1 MTLTTTT
8 LDVCLQGIITHR
20 NSEAYAILGQG
31 MYLLQARTIYALP
44 SEGRGQGRKSSATV
58 ALDLEADNEG
68 FDQWLLENIT
78 GPDSGLRM
86 SRRTAFNYMR
96 AASAMGLTGS
106 STEEDLLALKE
117 ANAMAEKRLTDLY
130 KPAALPDSSKP
141 ATPAAPGDPA
151 QLWFDFEAELSANF
165 APESP
170 QVKALY
176 LLPVAKREAI
186 ETELRTALDVVRTV
200 NQSLKK

>member
-8 LDVCLQGIITHR
+8 LDVCLAGLLTHR
-20 NSEAYAILGQG
+20 TNEAYAILGQG
-31 MYLLQARTIYALP
+31 MYLLQARTIYAIP
-44 SEGRGQGRKSSATV
+44 REARGQGRKSSATV
-58 ALDLEADNEG
+58 ALDLDADNEG
-68 FDQWLLENIT
+68 FDQWMLENIT
-78 GPDSGLRM
+78 GPESGLRM

-106 STEEDLLALKE
+106 STEDDLQALKD
-117 ANAMAEKRLTDLY
+117 ANAMARKRLTDLY
-130 KPAALPDSSKP
+130 KPAALPDSSGP
-141 ATPAAPGDPA
+141 SAPAAPGDPA

-176 LLPVAKREAI
+176 LLPAEKRAAI
-186 ETELRTALDVVRTV
+186 ENELRTALDVVRTV